1 MDLEKWNYHR
11 LEKKKKKKKKRKRK
25 VYFTNKITIKC
36 RGSYK
41 TQLSTSINLSWKLT
55 LIVMITPLIC
65 VTICLKRYLVLK
77 ENTNKIPGGV
87 HPGTKV
93 YQEWGN
99 ILANRINTSFS
110 RSAGVAGACRPS
122 SPHKALDPCPV
133 DDCSTDRQW
142 VSQTG
147 STKTIKSDHGNR
159 GTKNINN
166 LS

>member
-1 MDLEKWNYHR
+1 
-11 LEKKKKKKKKRKRK
+11 
-25 VYFTNKITIKC
+25 
-36 RGSYK
+36 
-41 TQLSTSINLSWKLT
+41 
-55 LIVMITPLIC
+55 MITPLIC

-77 ENTNKIPGGV
+77 ENTNKIPGEV

-110 RSAGVAGACRPS
+110 RSAGVAGASRPS

-166 LS
+166 HAPLFDIFFLFIWGGGGGGGEGGGGGGGGRGDSELVTAHVLY